1 MSPPPNIA
9 FVPPRPIRPAPLL
22 VALVLAATACTE
34 TDPPP
39 AMPPEVPVVEVIQ
52 RDQPIETEM
61 VGETRGSSDIPI
73 RARVEGVL
81 VAMHFIGGRRVEKG
95 DLLYEIDPR
104 PFESKVIEADGGVAE
119 ARTRLAKARSD
130 LNRIRPLAEMNA
142 VSQVDLDGAQ
152 AQYDAALGALQA
164 AEARHEQARIELG
177 YTKIHAPISGRIG
190 ISKARPGE
198 FVGREPNPVVLNY
211 VSQTDP
217 IRVRFSIDE
226 RRYLQLVRRNREEE
240 KAGTPDRDAAIE
252 LILAD
257 GSVHSHRGHAAAS
270 DAAVDPST
278 GTFTIEADFPNP
290 DEIVVAGQFARV
302 RTVLKVRRNAL
313 LVPQRAI
320 TELQGIFRVFV
331 VGEDGGVELRRVE
344 LGPKVGILRVVES
357 GLKPGERIG
366 LEVMRLREGVTVVPI
381 LTALDETGAPLP
393 AKVEPREENEE
404 G

>member
-1 MSPPPNIA
+1 MTVCTEAEPPP
-9 FVPPRPIRPAPLL
+9 PPL
-22 VALVLAATACTE
+22 
-34 TDPPP
+34 
-39 AMPPEVPVVEVIQ
+39 PEVPVVEVIQ
-52 RDQPIETEM
+52 RDQPIEVEM
-61 VGETRGSSDIPI
+61 VGETRGSADIPI

-81 VAMHFIGGRRVEKG
+81 VAMHFIEGRRVEKG
-95 DLLYEIDPR
+95 DLLYEIDPT

-130 LNRIRPLAEMNA
+130 LDRIRPLAEMNA

-164 AEARHEQARIELG
+164 AKARREQARIELG

-190 ISKARPGE
+190 ISEARPGE
-198 FVGREPNPVVLNY
+198 FVGRDPNPVVLNF

-226 RRYLQLVRRNREEE
+226 RRYLQLARRIREDE
-240 KAGTPDRDAAIE
+240 KAGTPDRDAPIE

-257 GSVHSHRGHAAAS
+257 GSVHAHRGHAAAS
-270 DAAVDPST
+270 DAAVDPET

-290 DEIVVAGQFARV
+290 DDIVLAGQFARV
-302 RTVLKVRRNAL
+302 RTVMEVRRNAL

-331 VGEDGGVELRRVE
+331 VKEDGGVELRPVE
-344 LGPKVGILRVVES
+344 LGPKIGTLRVVDS
-357 GLKPGERIG
+357 GLKPGERIS
-366 LEVMRLREGVTVVPI
+366 LEVMRLREGATVVPV
-381 LTALDETGAPLP
+381 LTALDDAGIPIVPKAESA
-393 AKVEPREENEE
+393 EENAE